1 MEGSEDFNIELIS
14 KSLNDIQAEKT
25 RNERLLHTE
34 NSRRSNCEFELQTNY
49 QKRKDIEKKHQETI
63 KELATL
69 RNKCITLD
77 RHYDEIMD
85 EHNSYRDEIDSMKKE
100 ENRNEMEHKQTM
112 VSHYKLLDEILS
124 KFRNTKSVLFS
135 ELREKSRRDVAKEVS
150 LLEAEFDAK
159 QSAIEKMQMLIEL
172 YEQKNDQFRE
182 KEELLKEDYANMQ
195 VMLAYF
201 NQELDHS
208 KKCEINSPLI
218 P

>member
-34 NSRRSNCEFELQTNY
+34 NSRRVNCEFELQTNY

-69 RNKCITLD
+69 RNKRVTID
-77 RHYDEIMD
+77 KHYDEIMG
-85 EHNSYRDEIDSMKKE
+85 EHDSYRDEIDSMKRE
-100 ENRNEMEHKQTM
+100 ENTRETEHKQRM
-112 VSHYKLLDEILS
+112 ESHYKLLDDLLA
-124 KFRNTKSVLFS
+124 KFRNTKSLLIS
-135 ELREKSRRDVAKEVS
+135 DLRDKNSKDIAKEVA

-159 QSAIEKMQMLIEL
+159 QSTIEKMQMLIESC
-172 YEQKNDQFRE
+172 EKKSDQFRE
-182 KEELLKEDYANMQ
+182 KDKLLQEDYTNMQ

-208 KKCEINSPLI
+208 KNVKSIHL
-218 P
+218 